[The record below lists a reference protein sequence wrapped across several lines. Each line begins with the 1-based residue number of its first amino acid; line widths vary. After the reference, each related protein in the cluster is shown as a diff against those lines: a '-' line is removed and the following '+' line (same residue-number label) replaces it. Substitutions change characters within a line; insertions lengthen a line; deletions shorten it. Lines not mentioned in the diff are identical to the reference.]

1 MKHTRKTTTSVGI
14 GAGNSHR
21 DIQLITIGTK
31 QPHVEHIQLR
41 CIAAVG
47 KTVQEATRMT
57 VQNNKGELVKYKRSD
72 LKYDVNKNFVRIK
85 DPAQLT
91 NIHTGKR
98 KGDPKQPLI
107 ADEFRRKSKK
117 KREK

>member
-1 MKHTRKTTTSVGI
+1 MKNKRKTTTSVGT

-41 CIAAVG
+41 CKAAVG
-47 KTVQEATRMT
+47 KTIQEAMRTT
-57 VQNNKGELVKYKRSD
+57 VQNNKGDMVKYKRSD
-72 LKYDVNKNFVRIK
+72 LKYDVNKKCLIQK
-85 DPAQLT
+85 DPIQLT

-98 KGDPKQPLI
+98 KGD
-107 ADEFRRKSKK
+107 RKTAAYCG
-117 KREK
+117 